1 MCKESMPRLQE
12 GVVHIGRHRTNEVCE
27 CLEMTQH
34 LESLFVRQKV
44 DKIGRF
50 VGELEDGDVA
60 LCNNGS
66 LGLAGII
73 VRNLRAEMT
82 MTLMRS
88 EARVKQRRLTLG
100 GVAVGSLFP
109 IVVPSLKTSVLPS
122 SNRAVIASN
131 ASSKN
136 L

>member
-73 VRNLRAEMT
+73 VRNL
-82 MTLMRS
+82 
-88 EARVKQRRLTLG
+88 
-100 GVAVGSLFP
+100 
-109 IVVPSLKTSVLPS
+109 
-122 SNRAVIASN
+122 
-131 ASSKN
+131 
-136 L
+136 